1 VARAYEIAPYL
12 SKIEKI
18 GKYVLIFLATVFF
31 IYISKDK
38 MMELNRRMNAKNSED
53 GADDRWEDESESGY
67 WVFDLVSNLV
77 SDNFSWYSFNEMS
90 FYLGLSAFSLIGFAV
105 LSHYNIKHD
114 EALQEVLN
122 ENENEIKLN
131 LQKCDNPNYNKKND

>member
-1 VARAYEIAPYL
+1 
-12 SKIEKI
+12 
-18 GKYVLIFLATVFF
+18 
-31 IYISKDK
+31 
-38 MMELNRRMNAKNSED
+38 
-53 GADDRWEDESESGY
+53 
-67 WVFDLVSNLV
+67 
-77 SDNFSWYSFNEMS
+77 MS
-90 FYLGLSAFSLIGFAV
+90 FYLGLSAFSLKGFAV